1 MEALKIRVLSVTRV
15 TLNTLKKGNFMK
27 KIVLISSLAITL
39 FSSDVKFNLVDKN
52 PSHVIPTNNKQVLS
66 YNSAI
71 KEAIKSVVNISTKT
85 NVKITKNF
93 AVPDL
98 PFPREFMEP
107 LFKSLPHS
115 KALKALGS
123 GVILTS
129 DGYIVTNS
137 HVVHGADEIK
147 VTLPHSKKEYK
158 AKIVGID
165 SDSDLA
171 VIKIEANNLTPIK
184 IANSKDSLVGDVV
197 FAIGNPFGVGET
209 VTSGII
215 SALNKNRVGLNQY
228 ENFIQTDASI
238 NPGNSGGALVDSRGA
253 LIGIN
258 SAIISKSGGN
268 NGIGLAIPSNMVVN
282 ITKKLIEKG
291 RVDRGYIG
299 ISISDVTKNLASIY
313 NHKNGAVVVDI
324 EKNSPAYKYGL
335 KRGDLI
341 YEINGKPIMDAP
353 TLKTTIGSL
362 SPKSKVVMKVERNKK
377 DITIDAILANKS
389 RRLTCT
395 LNQNLDGLS
404 LSSLTNELR
413 YQYRIPREVNG
424 ILITDIKPNSKAEE
438 VGLQVGDVII
448 QIEDRKIKC
457 IEDIEDI
464 FSTYKDIPKRV
475 YVNRYG
481 EILMFVIK

>member
-1 MEALKIRVLSVTRV
+1 
-15 TLNTLKKGNFMK
+15 MK
-27 KIVLISSLAITL
+27 KIFFLSTLTISIFAT
-39 FSSDVKFNLVDKN
+39 DVKFNLVDKH
-52 PSHVIPTNNKQVLS
+52 PSHVIPTNSSQILS

-71 KEAIKSVVNISTKT
+71 KNAIKSVVNISTKT
-85 NVKITKNF
+85 NIKITKNF
-93 AVPDL
+93 NIQNL

-107 LFKSLPHS
+107 LLKSLPHS
-115 KALKALGS
+115 RSLKSLGS

-158 AKIVGID
+158 AKVVGID

-171 VIKIEANNLTPIK
+171 VIKIDAKNLTPIK

-197 FAIGNPFGVGET
+197 FAIGNPLGVGET

-215 SALNKNRVGLNQY
+215 SALNKNKVGLNQY

-258 SAIISKSGGN
+258 SAIISKSGGSD
-268 NGIGLAIPSNMVVN
+268 GIGLAIPSNMVLN
-282 ITKKLIEKG
+282 ITKKLIQKG
-291 RVDRGYIG
+291 RVDRGFIG
-299 ISISDVTKNLASIY
+299 ISISDVTKNLTPLY
-313 NHKNGAVVVDI
+313 NRKDGAVVVDI
-324 EKNSPAYKYGL
+324 EKNSPADKYGL

-341 YEINGKPIMDAP
+341 YEIENQKVVDAP
-353 TLKTTIGSL
+353 TLKRLIGSF
-362 SPKSKVVMKVERNKK
+362 SPNQMITMKIERDKK
-377 DITIDAILANKS
+377 DITIKAKLANRNKVLACS
-389 RRLTCT
+389 
-395 LNQNLDGLS
+395 LNQKLDGLN
-404 LSSLTNELR
+404 LSALTNELR
-413 YQYRIPREVNG
+413 YQYRIPRDVNG
-424 ILITDIKPNSKAEE
+424 ILITDIQPNSKAEE
-438 VGLQVGDVII
+438 IGLQVGDVII

-457 IEDIEDI
+457 IEDIEDV
-464 FSTYKDIPKRV
+464 FSQYQDQPKRV

-481 EILMFVIK
+481 EILMFVLK